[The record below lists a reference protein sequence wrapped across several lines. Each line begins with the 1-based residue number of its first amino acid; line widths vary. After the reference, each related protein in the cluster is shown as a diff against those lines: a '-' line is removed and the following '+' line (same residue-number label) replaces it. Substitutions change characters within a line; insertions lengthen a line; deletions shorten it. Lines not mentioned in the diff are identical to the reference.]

1 MGGTSPRQL
10 RAEIEK
16 TKEQL
21 SEDLDRLAERVSPR
35 RMAAA
40 DGGPKAAGGLVTFGA
55 GLLAASAIPESPGEQ
70 RAAARLVG
78 RAGSYADGRHAG
90 AAGRAGDA
98 IRGMRGARGL
108 RRMRGLRG
116 MLGERGMLRMRG
128 TRGMGAMRAMRGVR
142 GTRGRR
148 GMPGMMARSMPGVAV
163 LRGLL
168 GLRRPSRLRR
178 LRRNAQQLA
187 RHAADRAGCR
197 RRTRMGGLGG

>member
-40 DGGPKAAGGLVTFGA
+40 DGGPKAAGGLVAFGA

-116 MLGERGMLRMRG
+116 MLRMRG
-128 TRGMGAMRAMRGVR
+128 TRRMRAMRAMRGVR

-148 GMPGMMARSMPGVAV
+148 GMPGMMARGMPGVAV
-163 LRGLL
+163 LL